1 MPSEWHCGGDT
12 TEQVRLGAGPTDDR
26 RLHPASFTGGVRL

>member
-1 MPSEWHCGGDT
+1 MPSEWHCGGDK
-12 TEQVRLGAGPTDDR
+12 TEQVRLKADPTDDP